1 METTNLHKNYGMCL
15 TQKQKS
21 IVMKTTKMELA
32 LLTDVNM
39 EHFYEKCIRAGK
51 TSAIRHYVEEND
63 KYICDYDE

>member
-1 METTNLHKNYGMCL
+1 
-15 TQKQKS
+15 
-21 IVMKTTKMELA
+21 MKTTKMELA

-63 KYICDYDE
+63 KYIYDYDE